1 MTTVELIQARLQG
14 LGLDVP
20 TESELTFSISRAEN
34 YIKSFCNIST
44 IPQALNFALA
54 EIACGYFLQDGM
66 LLNNISGIDI
76 SVGQEKSISE
86 GDVSVSYGD
95 VTSAEDKIKNLIDS
109 MFKNSKTELIKYRKL
124 VW

>member
-1 MTTVELIQARLQG
+1 MSIVELIQARLQG

-20 TESELTFSISRAEN
+20 AEAELTFSISRAEN
-34 YIKSFCNIST
+34 YIKSFCNISE
-44 IPQALNFALA
+44 IPQALNFALC

-95 VTSAEDKIKNLIDS
+95 VKSAEDKIKNLIDS
-109 MFKNSKTELIKYRKL
+109 MFKNTKTELIKYRRL

>member
-1 MTTVELIQARLQG
+1 MSIVELIQARIQG

-20 TESELTFSISRAEN
+20 TEAELTFSISRAEN
-34 YIKSFCNIST
+34 YIKSFCNINE
-44 IPQALNFALA
+44 IPQALNFVLC

-86 GDVSVSYGD
+86 GDVFS
-95 VTSAEDKIKNLIDS
+95 I
-109 MFKNSKTELIKYRKL
+109 
-124 VW
+124 

>member
-1 MTTVELIQARLQG
+1 
-14 LGLDVP
+14 
-20 TESELTFSISRAEN
+20 
-34 YIKSFCNIST
+34 
-44 IPQALNFALA
+44 
-54 EIACGYFLQDGM
+54 M

-109 MFKNSKTELIKYRKL
+109 MFKNTKTELIKYRRL